1 MLKEKQSAGT
11 YLGIIGGKF
20 RQAVPQG
27 TPGAILR
34 TWETRDGKK
43 GEKWEKEYESLTG
56 TISGINFYEVEFGDG
71 LKSKN
76 ITVFF
81 KDGEEDYGLSMGVA
95 TPYAEDLMK
104 KLPSIVLEKTLT
116 VTPYDFTDDK
126 GKRRRGITIYQ
137 DGKKI
142 ESFFYD
148 KDKKEIINGA
158 PKPEGDV
165 SMFDSEDWKMYYT
178 KLRKFVINYI
188 TEKIVPKFGKVEK
201 SAADRAYDALPSKV
215 QDGDDEI
222 PF

>member
-1 MLKEKQSAGT
+1 MLKEKQSSGT

-20 RQAVPQG
+20 RQSVPQG

-34 TWETRDGKK
+34 TWETKDGKK

-56 TISGINFYEVEFGDG
+56 KITGINFYDGEFG
-71 LKSKN
+71 KN

-81 KDGEEDYGLSMGVA
+81 KDGDEDYGLTLGVA

-104 KLPSIVLEKTLT
+104 KIPAVIFDKTLT
-116 VTPYDFTDDK
+116 VSPYDFTDDK

-142 ESFFYD
+142 QDFFTD
-148 KDKKEIINGA
+148 ENRKKINGA
-158 PKPEGDV
+158 PSPEGDTDTY
-165 SMFDSEDWKMYYT
+165 DSEDWKMYYT
-178 KLRKFVINYI
+178 KLRKFNINYI

-201 SAADRAYDALPSKV
+201 SAADKAWEALPGE
-215 QDGDDEI
+215 DIDPDNI

>member
-20 RQAVPQG
+20 RQGVPQG

-34 TWETRDGKK
+34 TWETKDGKK
-43 GEKWEKEYESLTG
+43 GEKWEKEYQSLFG
-56 TISGINFYEVEFGDG
+56 KVSGINFYDGEFG
-71 LKSKN
+71 KN

-104 KLPSIVLEKTLT
+104 KLPAINLEKELELI
-116 VTPYDFTDDK
+116 PYDFEDDK
-126 GKRRRGITIYQ
+126 GKRRRGISVMQ

-142 ESFFYD
+142 NSFFYD
-148 KDKKEIINGA
+148 TEKKEIINGA
-158 PKPEGDV
+158 PKPDGDV

-188 TEKIVPKFGKVEK
+188 TEKIVPKLGNEK
-201 SAADRAYDALPSKV
+201 SVADQVYDALPGEDNS
-215 QDGDDEI
+215 DEI

>member
-1 MLKEKQSAGT
+1 MLKEKQSSGT

-34 TWETRDGKK
+34 TYETRDGKT

-56 TISGINFYEVEFGDG
+56 RVSGVNFYDGEFG
-71 LKSKN
+71 KN

-81 KDGEEDYGLSMGVA
+81 KDGEEDYGLTLGVA

-104 KLPSIVLEKTLT
+104 KLPAVILDKTLT
-116 VTPYDFTDDK
+116 ITPYDFEDDK

-142 ESFFYD
+142 ESFFFD
-148 KDKKEIINGA
+148 REKKEIINGA
-158 PKPEGDV
+158 PKPEGDTD
-165 SMFDSEDWKMYYT
+165 MFDSEDWKMYYT
-178 KLRKFVINYI
+178 KLRKFTINYI
-188 TEKIVPKFGKVEK
+188 TEKIVPKLGKVEK
-201 SAADRAYDALPSKV
+201 TSAEKVYEALPGEDIDPDK
-215 QDGDDEI
+215 I